1 MTTYRPLEGVRVI
14 ELTIAWAGPL
24 ACRYLAELG
33 ADVIK
38 IEHPG
43 SRGLAQSAATA
54 APTEP
59 WQWGTL
65 PAANV
70 RNGTYPNNERGTNW
84 WNRLG
89 YFNKVNR
96 GKRSLALDMKTPD
109 GRAIFD
115 ELVRGADLVIN
126 NYSPRGVTSLGI
138 DHSTLRLLNP
148 TIITLD
154 LSGFGHT
161 GPGADQVSWGP
172 ILDAAS
178 GFAATTGYPDSG
190 PYRQGLAFPD
200 AVGGLHGAYAAMAAL
215 WEHMLTGKA
224 VHVDVSQFEA
234 LLGIGGELLL
244 QASIER
250 KSPPRRANRSG
261 GYAPQG
267 AYRCEGDDA
276 WVALV
281 VESDD
286 DWARLVGVIPELG
299 RHAWDDV
306 GHRHRAHDEIDL
318 IIETWSS
325 SLGKVDAAERLQAA
339 GLAAGPVNTNQD
351 IVESEHLAGR
361 GFMVDVEHDGD
372 VRAFP
377 GFPIHFAG
385 GDIDIRPTPALGQ
398 HNAEI
403 LTELGYD
410 HSEIDRLT
418 EAGVITNRPPK
429 P

>member
-1 MTTYRPLEGVRVI
+1 MTSYRPLEGVRVI

-43 SRGLAQSAATA
+43 SRGLAQAVA
-54 APTEP
+54 APPSEP
-59 WQWGTL
+59 WEWGTL

-96 GKRSLALDMKTPD
+96 GKRSLALDMKAP
-109 GRAIFD
+109 GARAIFD
-115 ELVRGADLVIN
+115 DLVRGADVVIN

-138 DHSTLRLLNP
+138 AHPTLRLLNP
-148 TIITLD
+148 TIVTLD

-172 ILDAAS
+172 ILDAVS
-178 GFAATTGYPDSG
+178 GFASTTGYSDSG
-190 PYRQGLAFPD
+190 PYRQGIAFPD
-200 AVGGLHGAYAAMAAL
+200 AVGALHGAYAAMAAL
-215 WEHMLTGKA
+215 WEHMLTGDA

-234 LLGIGGELLL
+234 LLGLGGEQLLR
-244 QASIER
+244 ASVDG
-250 KSPPRRANRSG
+250 KSPPRRGNRSE

-267 AYRCEGDDA
+267 AYPCAGDDE
-276 WVALV
+276 WLALV
-281 VESDD
+281 VETAD
-286 DWARLVGVIPELG
+286 DWSQLIEIIPELG
-299 RHAWDDV
+299 RTAWDEL
-306 GHRHRAHDEIDL
+306 GCRHRDHDEIDE
-318 IIETWSS
+318 IIAAWSTT
-325 SLGKVDAAERLQAA
+325 LGKVEAADRLQAA
-339 GLAAGPVNTNQD
+339 GLAAGPVNTNRD
-351 IVESEHLAGR
+351 IVENGHLAER

-372 VRAFP
+372 VRGFP

-385 GDIDIRPTPALGQ
+385 GEVEIRPTPRLGQ

-410 HSEIDRLT
+410 HAAIEALAA
-418 EAGVITNRPPK
+418 AGVIADRPPNA
-429 P
+429 